1 MRLRRYAAPAAG
13 LACVLLLLLTL
24 PALLPRVAAERTDRP
39 VELAVPD
46 SVLQTWKSPA
56 TELEAAGVSTVVIGM
71 RYDDDNVPQGYD
83 PQRLRA
89 ARAAGLRVVLALPN
103 LVPPRTTGWLEGQV
117 TQAVSATTA
126 RMVVTLGDPLPEGFE
141 RFLVER
147 RLLLGLPD
155 LSYPERAD
163 SYAEA
168 MPGRIVRAHFLPLGP
183 SSDLDSLNVRA
194 RRAEKERGVRFV
206 LIQPPRPDVP
216 VALDRATALA
226 RSIGEGQRIGAAAPM
241 PAVDPPGPLGWL
253 SPALVQLLALGI
265 GVAGATAAVLLVLI
279 RVSRSPGVL
288 GFGLGVLCTLTTGLV
303 VAALGSRS
311 EFLVGAERYVGV
323 KLLLLTPPALIALA
337 GLWVNR
343 RQLAKVRWRPWYVLI
358 GGLVL
363 LAGAYYVL
371 RSGNS
376 GVAPGVELRLRDA
389 LDETL
394 YSRPRFKEAFLGYP
408 ALVLAAGLRSRW
420 RWVFAVLAAV
430 GTAGTVD
437 TFAHFHTPLGVSLL
451 RTGYALVVGVVLGLV
466 ALAVWRAVARR
477 KEAAA

>member
-1 MRLRRYAAPAAG
+1 MRLRRLAG
-13 LACVLLLLLTL
+13 PLAVLACAVLCLLTL
-24 PALLPRVAAERTDRP
+24 PALLPRVAAERTVRP

-46 SVLQTWKSPA
+46 SVVQTWKSPA
-56 TELEAAGVSTVVIGM
+56 AELKAAGISTVVIGM
-71 RYDDDNVPQGYD
+71 RYDKDNVPQGYD
-83 PQRLRA
+83 PTRLSA
-89 ARAAGLRVVLALPN
+89 ARAAGLRVVIALPN
-103 LVPPRTTGWLEGQV
+103 LVPPRTVGWLEGQV
-117 TQAVSATTA
+117 AQAVSATGA

-147 RLLLGLPD
+147 KLLLGLPD
-155 LSYPERAD
+155 LSHPERAER
-163 SYAEA
+163 YAEA
-168 MPGRIVRAHFLPLGP
+168 MPGRIVRAHYLPVGP
-183 SSDLDSLNVRA
+183 SSDLESLNVRA
-194 RRAEKERGVRFV
+194 RRAEKERGARFV

-216 VALDRATALA
+216 VELDRATALA
-226 RSIGEGQRIGAAAPM
+226 RSIGEGQRVGVATPM

-253 SPALVQLLALGI
+253 SPTLVQLLALGI
-265 GVAGATAAVLLVLI
+265 GIAGATAAVLLVL
-279 RVSRSPGVL
+279 VRSPGSSALL
-288 GFGLGVLCTLTTGLV
+288 GFGLGVLSTLTTGLV

-323 KLLLLTPPALIALA
+323 KLLLLTPPALIVLA

-343 RQLAKVRWRPWYVLI
+343 RQLSKVRWRPWYVLI

-376 GVAPGVELRLRDA
+376 GVAPGIELRLRDV

-408 ALVLAAGLRSRW
+408 ALVLAAGLRTRW

-430 GTAGTVD
+430 GAAGTVD
-437 TFAHFHTPLGVSLL
+437 TFAHFHTPLAVSLL
-451 RTGYALVVGVVLGLV
+451 RTGYALAIGLVLGLV

>member
-1 MRLRRYAAPAAG
+1 MRRYATPLSL
-13 LACVLLLLLTL
+13 LACVLLSLLTL
-24 PALLPRVAAERTDRP
+24 PALLPRVAAERTVRP

-46 SVLQTWKSPA
+46 SVVQTWRSPA
-56 TELEAAGVSTVVIGM
+56 AELKASGISTVVVGM

-83 PQRLRA
+83 PARLRA
-89 ARAAGLRVVLALPN
+89 ARASGLRVVLALPN
-103 LVPPRTTGWLEGQV
+103 LVPPRTVGWLEGQV
-117 TQAVSATTA
+117 TRAVSATGA
-126 RMVVTLGDPLPEGFE
+126 RMVVSLGDPLPEGFE

-147 RLLLGLPD
+147 KLLLGLPD
-155 LSYPERAD
+155 LSHPERAGR
-163 SYAEA
+163 YAEA
-168 MPGRIVRAHFLPLGP
+168 MPGRVVRAHFLPLAP
-183 SSDLDSLNVRA
+183 SSDLETLNVRA
-194 RRAEKERGVRFV
+194 RRAERERGVRFV

-216 VALDRATALA
+216 AELDRATAVA
-226 RSIGEGQRIGAAAPM
+226 RSIGEGQRIGPATPM
-241 PAVDPPGPLGWL
+241 PAVDPPGPLAWL
-253 SPALVQLLALGI
+253 SPAFVQLLALGI
-265 GVAGATAAVLLVLI
+265 GVAGAPLAVLLALL
-279 RVSRSPGVL
+279 RGHRLL
-288 GFGLGVLCTLTTGLV
+288 GFALGALGTLTAGLV

-311 EFLVGAERYVGV
+311 EFLIGAERFAGV
-323 KLLLLTPPALIALA
+323 KLLLLTPAVLVALA

-343 RQLAKVRWRPWYVLI
+343 RQLSKLRWRPWYVLI

-376 GVAPGVELRLRDA
+376 GVAPGIELRLRDV
-389 LDETL
+389 LDEAL

-437 TFAHFHTPLGVSLL
+437 TFAHFHTPLAVSLL
-451 RTGYALVVGVVLGLV
+451 RTGYALVIGLVLGLV

-477 KEAAA
+477 RGAVA